1 MKHLSPHKLAF
12 KLSHGLIGSFV
23 LLPVLCLMGQ
33 TAVPEISYP
42 APSLP
47 AIKLGDPLPE
57 DLVPTNTGGAV
68 PARSY
73 RSVGT
78 FAGSGS
84 AGGNNASGTAA
95 TFDGPWGISRDAQG
109 NFYVADFSGK
119 RIRKVTPA
127 GVVSLIDD
135 FGSFEPIATAID
147 PATGHLYVAISSHRI
162 LRYLNKNAK
171 NYPAEEPVYGP
182 ETNFPDATIIYIG
195 TSSSGTTDASGTTAR
210 LNAPHALAVH
220 NGFLYVADRGNNR
233 VRKVNL
239 SNDAVETVTF
249 TDGSLN
255 NPEGILVTSNG
266 DIYVAN
272 TGGNDLIQ
280 KIENG
285 VISTYAGSGSG
296 YANGMAATAKFDNPR
311 GLAMDAEGNL
321 FVAEGNN
328 NAIRRISPDGWV
340 TPIAGDTVGG
350 YDASKGYQD
359 NIGDAARF
367 NSPRGIVLTPD
378 GQLCITDQTNHRI
391 RRLALTGYEIE
402 PSLPAGLALNS
413 ATGVISGSA
422 TELTPDGGELFPH
435 YVNNFQNGPGSA
447 TLHGAAELTFSKEI
461 QLTQA
466 SAGQSGGITIP
477 AGNLNI
483 QELEVSFTLKTGKAS
498 GGGQGLSYN
507 FGEGVSGG
515 STTVPYAE
523 NGIGSGLSL
532 VFDPFGESGGG
543 IKGIRLL
550 YGNKISQPG
559 ATPGVNGVL
568 AYSPSEAWAGKAS
581 VISLVIDSGY
591 RVTLSID
598 NQAVFSNVPLP
609 AAYAAADKSKWTHA
623 IAARTDSI
631 ANDEFS
637 IDDLSIRQSFEG
649 AARYRVTARNGAGSA
664 TTFATINI
672 KEAPAVFFDINALF
686 KEDAQNTLNAPTGRD
701 WTDMPSPA
709 SGSVFV
715 AALAGDINA
724 RKLVAIRT
732 NPSLRLN
739 QKTLHRYDDETG
751 VWAQVNTP
759 QGLPFYAAWAAVAS
773 SADGSVLLAASDPE
787 SSTNQ
792 FNSNLD
798 IPGRIAWSTDG
809 GTTWQTRTVGP
820 NGAWAGR
827 SVSMSADGNT
837 FYVAAA
843 QFSSNS
849 GLTISSP
856 GCLLVSRNRGG
867 SWSELYP
874 AGTPYPAEQVSCDES
889 GSVLALNTMAATP
902 DGPRFYRLLVST
914 NGGANWTDRTPA
926 GWAGLRKIKVTG
938 DGKLIYAV
946 SPFTLQLH
954 VSHDFGASWTNTYPG
969 GPDDPNKAGNCYA
982 FAVSADG
989 HRVAQFNGHFR
1000 MVMSKDGVETST
1012 SYPFTPVHDD
1022 FRLLDDQLLSN
1033 HSGRRLVAAYT
1044 NRVYLSEGSGIELT
1058 HSKGDGHVISVALTA
1073 PDGFLRVTPQEGV
1086 TVVGNGTGN
1095 LIMTGP
1101 LGLLNQILE
1110 SLTYQGGA
1118 DFTGAAGFTV
1128 TASASGVSNTQT
1140 NELTIQDAAQPVMA
1154 GPTTSSAITETS
1166 AILEG
1171 TVLGN
1176 GGSAL
1181 TRRGVVISPTS
1192 ANPSPVRGGNDVID
1206 LAARGVTAEWP
1217 LGSFG
1222 AVATGLLPSTT
1233 YSFRVYAANAN
1244 GPQYSEIGS
1253 FTTLG
1258 GTPGESPAASW
1269 RLQYFG
1275 TAENSGNAAN
1285 LATPDG
1291 DGIANIIK
1299 YALGLTPG
1307 QSSSHLLPRPSFSNE
1322 GDQRHL
1328 SIRFK
1333 RVPARDDVTIAVEA
1347 LSDLGG
1353 SWTELARSTR
1363 GAAIQGSGGIAETPN
1378 SDGTVDCE
1386 VRDTVA
1392 IDQAAKRFMRVRVIA
1407 E

>member
-1 MKHLSPHKLAF
+1 
-12 KLSHGLIGSFV
+12 
-23 LLPVLCLMGQ
+23 MGQ
-33 TAVPEISYP
+33 PAAPEIRYP
-42 APSLP
+42 ALSLP

-57 DLVPTNTGGAV
+57 DLVPTHTGGAV
-68 PARSY
+68 PDQAY

-95 TFDGPWGISRDAQG
+95 TFNGPWGISRDAQG

-127 GVVSLIDD
+127 GVVTLIDE
-135 FGSFEPIATAID
+135 FGSFEPIATAVD

-162 LRYLNKNAK
+162 LRYVNKNATD
-171 NYPAEEPVYGP
+171 YPAQEPVYGP

-210 LNAPHALAVH
+210 LNAPHALAVRD
-220 NGFLYVADRGNNR
+220 GFLYVADRGNNR
-233 VRKVNL
+233 IRKVNL
-239 SNDAVETVTF
+239 STALVETVTF
-249 TDGSLN
+249 VGGTLDG
-255 NPEGILVTSNG
+255 PEGIFVAPSGT
-266 DIYVAN
+266 IYVAN

-280 KIENG
+280 KIQDG
-285 VISTYAGSGSG
+285 VISTYAGSGAG
-296 YANGMAATAKFDNPR
+296 YANGMATFAKFDNPR
-311 GLAMDAEGNL
+311 GLAMDAEENL

-359 NIGDAARF
+359 NIGDSARF

-378 GQLCITDQTNHRI
+378 GQLYITDQANHLI

-402 PSLPAGLALNS
+402 PSLPAGLALNP
-413 ATGVISGSA
+413 ATGVISGNA
-422 TELTPDGGELFPH
+422 TELTPEGGELFPH
-435 YVNNFQNGPGSA
+435 YVNNFQNGVGNA
-447 TLHGAAELTFSKEI
+447 TLHGAAELTFSKGI

-507 FGEGVSGG
+507 FGEGVSGD

-550 YGNKISQPG
+550 YGNKIFQPG

-598 NQAVFSNVPLP
+598 NQAVFSDVPLP
-609 AAYAAADKSKWTHA
+609 AAYVAADKSKWTHA
-623 IAARTDSI
+623 IAARTDST

-672 KEAPAVFFDINALF
+672 KEAPAVFLDINALL

-709 SGSVFV
+709 SGSAFV

-732 NPSLRLN
+732 TPGLSLN
-739 QKTLHRYDDETG
+739 QQTLHRYDDETG

-759 QGLPFYAAWAAVAS
+759 QGLPFYANWAAVAS
-773 SADGSVLLAASDPE
+773 SADGSVLLAASNPE

-798 IPGRIAWSTDG
+798 TPGRIAWSTDG

-849 GLTISSP
+849 ALSISSP

-889 GSVLALNTMAATP
+889 GSVLALNTMATTP

-946 SPFTLQLH
+946 SPFTLPLH

-969 GPDDPNKAGNCYA
+969 DPDDPNKAGNCYA

-1012 SYPFTPVHDD
+1012 SYPFPQVHGDV
-1022 FRLLDDQLLSN
+1022 RLFDDQLLSN
-1033 HSGRRLVAAYT
+1033 HSGRRLVAAYA
-1044 NRVYLSEGSGIELT
+1044 NRVYLSEGGGIELT

-1095 LIMTGP
+1095 LRLLTRQKLDATNMGVTVVGNGTGNLVMTGP

-1110 SLTYQGGA
+1110 SLTYQGRA

-1140 NELTIQDAAQPVMA
+1140 NELTIQDAAQPEMA
-1154 GPTTSSAITETS
+1154 VQATSSAITETS
-1166 AILEG
+1166 AILGG

-1206 LAARGVTAEWP
+1206 LAADGTA
-1217 LGSFG
+1217 LGAFT
-1222 AVATGLLPSTT
+1222 VNATGLAGDTS
-1233 YSFRVYAANAN
+1233 YSFRAYAVNEN
-1244 GPQYSEIGS
+1244 GPQYSEIGT

-1307 QSSSHLLPRPSFSNE
+1307 QSSSHLLPRPSFSNA

-1363 GAAIQGSGGIAETPN
+1363 GGAIQGSGGIAETPN